1 MVSTMAE
8 AANGFNNGRSNRNEL
23 RSTGHKQEEGTDY
36 TKIRKESAY
45 TFQSGRTAPAAKW

>member
-8 AANGFNNGRSNRNEL
+8 AANGFNNGRSNGNKL

-36 TKIRKESAY
+36 TKLRKAGMPLRQAWSMPE
-45 TFQSGRTAPAAKW
+45 W